1 VSVTDPIVAVTDVTR
16 RYGDDRRAID
26 ALRGVTFSVEPGQF
40 VSITGPS
47 GCGKSTLL
55 NVLAGLDR
63 PTSGRIVVAGRD
75 LAALS
80 VDARSDLRLR
90 QIGFVF
96 QASNLLPSFTT
107 LENVAV
113 PLEFSGVRWRDAKA
127 RAADVLESVGIP
139 ATAHGRVPA
148 DLSGGEQQ
156 RVAIARAIIG
166 RPTLLLA
173 DEPTGNLDSITGRKI
188 LDLLSALNRSEG
200 VTVIMVTH
208 SVLAASY
215 GDRTLM
221 LEDGRIVRD
230 VRAPSARHLRSV
242 GLDDG

>member
-1 VSVTDPIVAVTDVTR
+1 MSSPTVVVADVSK
-16 RYGDDRRAID
+16 RYGDDHRAID
-26 ALRGVTFSVEPGQF
+26 ALRDVSFTVERGQF

-55 NVLAGLDR
+55 NVLAGLDQ
-63 PTSGRIVVAGRD
+63 PTSGRVTVAGHD
-75 LAALS
+75 LGGLS
-80 VDARSDLRLR
+80 RDARSDLRLR

-113 PLEFSGVRWRDAKA
+113 PLEFQGVRWREARG
-127 RAADVLESVGIP
+127 RAAQVLESVGIP
-139 ATAHGRVPA
+139 PAAHTRIPA
-148 DLSGGEQQ
+148 ELSGGEQQ
-156 RVAIARAIIG
+156 RVAIARAIVG

-188 LDLLSALNRSEG
+188 LDLLSTLNRSEG

-208 SVLAASY
+208 SVLAGSY

-230 VRAPSARHLRSV
+230 VRAPSPTHLRSV
-242 GLDDG
+242 GFDES